1 MRIRFLAA
9 AALVVMFC
17 GRLSAHPAPFSYL
30 DIVFRDGGI
39 RGTLV
44 VHVIDAAHELGM
56 QPADLMQAEVVRQQA
71 VRIGDVLRPR
81 IQLRSNRRLSLTW
94 TATELL
100 AEDQA
105 IKLTY
110 QIPDEQPG
118 AVSIDTN
125 LFPYDPNHQT
135 FIN

>member
-1 MRIRFLAA
+1 MRVRFLAA
-9 AALVVMFC
+9 AALLILLS

-30 DIVFRDGGI
+30 DIVFEDGRI

-56 QPADLMQAEVVRQQA
+56 QPAELMHPEVVQQQA
-71 VRIGDVLRPR
+71 RRIGEVLRPR
-81 IQLRSNRRLSLTW
+81 LQLRSNHRLSPVW
-94 TATELL
+94 TQTELL
-100 AEDQA
+100 PDDQA

-118 AVSIDTN
+118 A
-125 LFPYDPNHQT
+125 
-135 FIN
+135 